1 MKHVGKSIPR
11 PDGLAK
17 VEGRAV
23 YADDFALPG
32 LYHGMTVRSPHAHA
46 KIESILWNESSAP
59 PDAVCVLAPDIR
71 GHNGI
76 QLLDDHWPVL
86 ARRFV
91 NHVGEPVA
99 LVAAR
104 TRQESREAMDAVE
117 VRYSQLD
124 PVLTLE
130 EAEGRELHHEI
141 LLENGDLD
149 SAFASAAHIVE
160 GEYRTG
166 HQEHIYIECQGVTAW
181 FDIDGSLQIFGTMQ
195 CPFYVLKA
203 IVRCLGIPKESVRV
217 KASTVGGGFGGK
229 EDYPSMIAIHA
240 ALLARACGQ
249 PVKIMYDRH
258 EDIIGTT
265 KRHPSR
271 VRHRTAFAKD
281 GSVLAM
287 DIDVVLDGGAY
298 RTLSPVV
305 LSRAVLHACGPYRVP
320 AARIRGR
327 VLCTN
332 TPPNGAFRGFGAP
345 QVEFAVERHLD
356 RAARSIGIDPYEIR
370 RVNVLRPGDHLPTG
384 QVLDE
389 STSILECLEQI
400 ERRTGFRAK
409 WTEHQR
415 ARENGAVQR
424 GVGLSLFFHGSGF
437 TGNGESKMHS
447 PVTARLDEEGR
458 IEFLSASTDMGQ
470 GCAVVLPQIAAEAT
484 GLCLE
489 DLSFPELDTLELPD
503 SGPTVAS
510 RTTMIVG
517 ALIADAGA
525 RVREAVR
532 EKSRGKKGNFRDIA
546 RTVREQYGNLETT
559 VNYEPPPWQILDEET
574 YRGAAYPA
582 YSWGADV
589 AEVDVEA
596 ETLAV
601 LPRRVTCV
609 CEVGRVIHP
618 AMCIGQIEGGTLQ
631 AVGHALWENIVLD
644 SGRYVQDKLATYIIP
659 TFADAPEIDVQLL
672 EKPWNGGAFGAKG
685 VGELPMDGGAAAIA
699 QAIENATGIEATEIP
714 ATPERLL
721 HWKEEQERKQQAA
734 DKTVRR

>member
-17 VEGRAV
+17 VEGRAI
-23 YADDFALPG
+23 YADDFTLPG

-46 KIESILWNESSAP
+46 KIESIAWNESSAP

-76 QLLDDHWPVL
+76 QLLDDEWPVL

-117 VRYSQLD
+117 VRYSTLD
-124 PVLTLE
+124 PVLTIE
-130 EAEGRELHHEI
+130 DAEGTKPIHEI

-149 SAFASAAHIVE
+149 SAFANAAHIVE

-181 FDIDGSLQIFGTMQ
+181 FDIDGLLHIFGTMQ

-217 KASTVGGGFGGK
+217 KASAVGGGFGGK

-258 EDIIGTT
+258 EDLIGTT

-271 VRHRTAFAKD
+271 VRHRTAFAQD

-287 DIDVVLDGGAY
+287 DINIVLDGGAY

-305 LSRAVLHACGPYRVP
+305 LSRAVLQACGPYRVP
-320 AARIRGR
+320 VARIRGQ
-327 VLCTN
+327 VLRTN

-356 RAARSIGIDPYEIR
+356 RAARTIGVDPYEIR
-370 RVNVLRPGDHLPTG
+370 RINVLRAGDQLPTG

-389 STSILECLEQI
+389 STSILECLEEV
-400 ERRTGFRAK
+400 ERLTGFRAK
-409 WTEHQR
+409 WIENER
-415 ARENGAVQR
+415 ARRGNGGEKGAGAQR

-437 TGNGESKMHS
+437 TGNGEAKMHS
-447 PVTARLDEEGR
+447 PVTARLDGEGR

-470 GCAVVLPQIAAEAT
+470 GCAAVLPQIAAEAT
-484 GLCLE
+484 GLSLE
-489 DLSFPELDTLELPD
+489 DLSFPTLDTLELPD

-517 ALIADAGA
+517 ALVADAGK
-525 RVREAVR
+525 RVRQAVSEKSSGKKGSFREIARAVR
-532 EKSRGKKGNFRDIA
+532 EQF
-546 RTVREQYGNLETT
+546 GNLETT
-559 VNYEPPPWQILDEET
+559 VNYDPPSWQVLDEET

-589 AEVDVEA
+589 AEVDVETD
-596 ETLAV
+596 TLAV
-601 LPRRVTCV
+601 LPRRVTSV

-631 AVGHALWENIVLD
+631 AVGYALWENLALD

-659 TFADAPEIDVQLL
+659 TFADAPEIDVHLL

-685 VGELPMDGGAAAIA
+685 VGELPMNGGAPAVV
-699 QAIENATGIEATEIP
+699 QAIDNATGIEATEIP

-721 HWKEEQERKQQAA
+721 RWKEAQE
-734 DKTVRR
+734 

>member
-23 YADDFALPG
+23 YADDFTLPG

-46 KIESILWNESSAP
+46 KIESIAWNESSAP

-104 TRQESREAMDAVE
+104 TRQESREAMNAVE
-117 VRYSQLD
+117 VRYATLD
-124 PVLTLE
+124 PVLTIE
-130 EAEGRELHHEI
+130 DAEGTEPLHEI
-141 LLENGDLD
+141 LLQDGDLH
-149 SAFASAAHIVE
+149 SAFANAAHIVE

-181 FDIDGSLQIFGTMQ
+181 FDIDGSLHIFGTMQ

-217 KASTVGGGFGGK
+217 KASAVGGGFGGK

-258 EDIIGTT
+258 EDITGTT

-271 VRHRTAFAKD
+271 VRHRTAFAQD
-281 GSVLAM
+281 GSVLGM
-287 DIDVVLDGGAY
+287 EIDVVLDGGAY

-320 AARIRGR
+320 AVRIRGR
-327 VLCTN
+327 VLRTT

-356 RAARSIGIDPYEIR
+356 RAARAIGLDPYEIR
-370 RVNVLRPGDHLPTG
+370 RINALRAGDRLPTG

-389 STSILECLEQI
+389 STSILECLEEV
-400 ERRTGFRAK
+400 ERLTGFRAK
-409 WTEHQR
+409 WIENER
-415 ARENGAVQR
+415 ARRDGGEHRAGARR

-437 TGNGESKMHS
+437 TGNTEAKMHS

-470 GCAVVLPQIAAEAT
+470 GCAAVLPQIAAEVT
-484 GLCLE
+484 GLALE
-489 DLSFPELDTLELPD
+489 DLSFPTLDTLELPD

-517 ALIADAGA
+517 ALVADAGI

-532 EKSRGKKGNFRDIA
+532 EKSQGKTGSFREIA
-546 RTVREQYGNLETT
+546 RAVREQYGSLETT
-559 VNYEPPPWQILDEET
+559 VNYDPPRWQVFDEET
-574 YRGAAYPA
+574 YHGAAYPA

-589 AEVDVEA
+589 AEVDVETD
-596 ETLAV
+596 TLAV

-609 CEVGRVIHP
+609 CEAGRVIHP
-618 AMCIGQIEGGTLQ
+618 AMCVGQIEGGTLQ
-631 AVGHALWENIVLD
+631 AIGYALWENLALD

-659 TFADAPEIDVQLL
+659 TFADAPEIVVHLL
-672 EKPWNGGAFGAKG
+672 EKPWDGGAFGAKG
-685 VGELPMDGGAAAIA
+685 VGELPMDGGAPAIA
-699 QAIENATGIEATEIP
+699 QAIDNATGIEATEIP

-721 HWKEEQERKQQAA
+721 RWKEAQENAVTR
-734 DKTVRR
+734 

>member
-1 MKHVGKSIPR
+1 MKHVGKNIPR

-17 VEGRAV
+17 VQGRAV
-23 YADDFALPG
+23 YADDFTLPG

-46 KIESILWNESSAP
+46 KIESIAWNESAAP

-71 GHNGI
+71 GHNGVL
-76 QLLDDHWPVL
+76 LLDDEWPVL

-91 NHVGEPVA
+91 HHIGEPVA

-104 TRQESREAMDAVE
+104 TRQESREAMGAVE
-117 VRYSQLD
+117 VRYNPLD
-124 PVLTLE
+124 PVLTIE
-130 EAEGRELHHEI
+130 DPEGREPLHEI
-141 LLENGDLD
+141 LLQDGDLNA
-149 SAFASAAHIVE
+149 AFSNAAHIVE

-217 KASTVGGGFGGK
+217 KASAVGGGFGGK
-229 EDYPSMIAIHA
+229 EDFPSMIAIHA

-271 VRHRTAFAKD
+271 VRHRTAFDKD

-327 VLCTN
+327 VLRTN
-332 TPPNGAFRGFGAP
+332 TPPNSAFRGFGAP

-356 RAARSIGIDPYEIR
+356 RASRVIGVDPYEIR
-370 RVNVLRPGDHLPTG
+370 RINALRAGDRLPTG

-389 STSILECLEQI
+389 STSILECLEEV
-400 ERRTGFRAK
+400 ERRTGFRAR
-409 WTEHQR
+409 WIENER
-415 ARENGAVQR
+415 AQENGGDVRR

-437 TGNGESKMHS
+437 TGNGERKMHS

-470 GCAVVLPQIAAEAT
+470 GCAVVLPQIAADAT
-484 GLCLE
+484 GLSLA
-489 DLSFPELDTLELPD
+489 DLSFPHLDTLELPD

-517 ALIADAGA
+517 ALVAEVGM

-532 EKSRGKKGNFRDIA
+532 EKSRGKTGNFREIA
-546 RTVREQYGNLETT
+546 REVRATDGNLETT
-559 VNYEPPPWQILDEET
+559 VNYEPPPWHVLDEET

-596 ETLAV
+596 DTLAV

-659 TFADAPEIDVQLL
+659 TFADAPQIDVHLL
-672 EKPWNGGAFGAKG
+672 EKPWSGSVFGAKG
-685 VGELPMDGGAAAIA
+685 VGELPMDGGAAAIV
-699 QAIENATGIEATEIP
+699 QAIQNATGIEATEIP

-721 HWKEEQERKQQAA
+721 HTKEESETAGAARKA
-734 DKTVRR
+734 DR